1 MNSPFS
7 GGGWQNIDCCKLCP
21 WSLGRGR
28 ICSTGHH
35 HTLEHGHHVCSGGL
49 LPGEGHHEL
58 PSSGRAPEC
67 VDSAVPSTPGVA
79 APSRVDSIDSVDS
92 VDSIPPAVSC

>member
-1 MNSPFS
+1 MIAASYVPGAWAEVAS
-7 GGGWQNIDCCKLCP
+7 AALVII
-21 WSLGRGR
+21 
-28 ICSTGHH
+28 IC
-35 HTLEHGHHVCSGGL
+35 TLEHGYHVCSGGL

-58 PSSGRAPEC
+58 PSSGRAQEC

-79 APSRVDSIDSVDS
+79 APSRVDSIDNVDS

>member
-1 MNSPFS
+1 MIAASYVPGAWAEVAS
-7 GGGWQNIDCCKLCP
+7 AAGP
-21 WSLGRGR
+21 
-28 ICSTGHH
+28 STGHH

-58 PSSGRAPEC
+58 PSSGRTPEC

-79 APSRVDSIDSVDS
+79 APSRVDSIDNVDS